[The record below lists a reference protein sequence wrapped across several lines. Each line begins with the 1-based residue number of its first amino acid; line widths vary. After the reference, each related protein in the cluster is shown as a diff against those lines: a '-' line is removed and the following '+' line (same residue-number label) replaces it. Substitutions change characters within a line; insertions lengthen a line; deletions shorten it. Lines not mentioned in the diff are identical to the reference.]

1 MKAQI
6 RKTQIAIETTYKDGE
21 RKAKHRTRKAVAM
34 AVIDNPYASK
44 FSKKLT
50 QLEDIGEWLGKFL
63 GEMCLSAL
71 KCQPDQIESYGK
83 AAIVGENGEW
93 EHAAAILHPKLGKP
107 LRKVISGGA
116 ALIPSAK
123 KLGGPGTRIDVPLG
137 HKNAAYVRSHFDSV
151 EAGLPDAPRSNEIL
165 VCIALTDSGRPHA
178 RVGGLKISEIEGL
191 NGLT

>member
-6 RKTQIAIETTYKDGE
+6 RKTQITIETTYKDGE
-21 RKAKHRTRKAVAM
+21 RKAEQPTRKAVAM
-34 AVIDNPYASK
+34 AVIGNPYANK
-44 FSKKLT
+44 FSHRLTKL
-50 QLEDIGEWLGKFL
+50 ENIGEWLGEFL
-63 GEMCLSAL
+63 GDMCLSAL

-107 LRKVISGGA
+107 LRRVISGGA
-116 ALIPSAK
+116 ALIPSSK

-137 HKNAAYVRSHFDSV
+137 HKDAAYVRSHFDSV

-165 VCIALTDSGRPHA
+165 VCIALTDTGRPHA
-178 RVGGLKISEIEGL
+178 RVGGLKTSEIEGL